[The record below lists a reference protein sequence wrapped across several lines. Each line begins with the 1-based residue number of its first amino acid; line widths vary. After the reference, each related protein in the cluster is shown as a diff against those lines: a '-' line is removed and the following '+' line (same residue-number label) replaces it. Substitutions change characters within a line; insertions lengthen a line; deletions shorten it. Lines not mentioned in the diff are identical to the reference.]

1 MPKSHQYCWKGVRYE
16 LGKVLSQYISFGYT
30 SKLRSLSLSW
40 NSINTNGLNSLIH
53 SLAQNCRAVEFL
65 DLNGNATTSDGIK
78 CIRQA
83 INTNGLN
90 SFIHSLAQNCRALE
104 FLDLKGNSITS
115 DGIKCIKQAFKD

>member
-1 MPKSHQYCWKGVRYE
+1 MPKSHQYCWKEVGYE
-16 LGKVLSQYISFGYT
+16 WAKVFSQYISFGYT

-65 DLNGNATTSDGIK
+65 DLNGNAITSDGIK

-90 SFIHSLAQNCRALE
+90 SLIYSLAQNCRALE

-115 DGIKCIKQAFKD
+115 DGIKCIN